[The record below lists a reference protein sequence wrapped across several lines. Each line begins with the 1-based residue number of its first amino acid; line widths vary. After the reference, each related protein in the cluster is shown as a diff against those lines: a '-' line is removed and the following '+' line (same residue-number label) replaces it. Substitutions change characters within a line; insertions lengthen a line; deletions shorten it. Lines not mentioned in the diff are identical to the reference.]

1 MRDYHNRKSIML
13 NSPRKVHRF
22 PLVFVLFDK
31 VGKRN
36 MSGNH
41 GYLKFFVPK
50 ILTNTQS
57 NGY

>member
-50 ILTNTQS
+50 I
-57 NGY
+57 

>member
-41 GYLKFFVPK
+41 GYLQQHENQNITSWP
-50 ILTNTQS
+50 Q
-57 NGY
+57 